1 MVSQRIGLLILPVS
15 LLCMAPEAHGH
26 AILLAAIPSP
36 GQVIQGPRVEVAL
49 RFNSRID
56 AQRSRITLVD
66 PDVKSR
72 PLPIQPQS
80 SPDSLASEANGLRA
94 GAYVL
99 QWQVLAADG
108 HITRGEV
115 RFRIREGH

>member
-1 MVSQRIGLLILPVS
+1 MVIRRTNTIFSLA
-15 LLCMAPEAHGH
+15 LLCVAPVANAH
-26 AILLAAIPSP
+26 AILLAAKPAF
-36 GQVIQGPRVEVAL
+36 GQVVRGPRVEVTL

-66 PDVKSR
+66 PAVKPHS
-72 PLPIQPQS
+72 LPIRSQA
-80 SPDSLASEANGLRA
+80 SPDSLASEADGLKT
-94 GAYVL
+94 GDYVL

-115 RFRIREGH
+115 RFHVQHQE